1 MTRELGELGGNE
13 KMENMKKKNNVK
25 NEEKERKKRLL
36 MKKKLVKIQ
45 TKNDYRIKTLND
57 LK

>member
-25 NEEKERKKRLL
+25 KRREREKKTFISEKEIGKDPNKKRL
-36 MKKKLVKIQ
+36 
-45 TKNDYRIKTLND
+45 
-57 LK
+57 